1 MCSAP
6 SRKLYPSD
14 VSDDEWLLVVP
25 SPTWMTEAAPQRDHS
40 MRELFNA
47 LRSMIRHGITWHA
60 MPNDFLPW
68 AAVCQQPC
76 RWLAA
81 GCFEAQAQDLR
92 TLPHVACGRPEQ
104 PLATIIDSRTLR
116 STPKNGTHAGY
127 DGASAYAASRCTW
140 GHAGP
145 PARPARHASRRG

>member
-14 VSDDEWLLVVP
+14 VSDDEWLLAVP

-68 AAVCQQPC
+68 AAVCLGLSLP
-76 RWLAA
+76 RFGGRFVGLWATRPRA
-81 GCFEAQAQDLR
+81 FPASRLR
-92 TLPHVACGRPEQ
+92 RL
-104 PLATIIDSRTLR
+104 LATDI
-116 STPKNGTHAGY
+116 PGQ
-127 DGASAYAASRCTW
+127 SAA
-140 GHAGP
+140 
-145 PARPARHASRRG
+145 